1 MEVGAERVD
10 IGSSG
15 LVELESRGDSVVLD
29 TWSFSA
35 SVDCVV
41 AISLGS
47 SVVATASSLPVEVR
61 SRWRVIVLLP
71 VGVVGGIVGGGGDSS
86 DSSELSSSGGSS
98 DDDDDEEEE
107 EEEEEEEL
115 CASTRVVGSRLS
127 PDITSDI
134 VVVVT
139 SFPTPVV
146 VSS

>member
-98 DDDDDEEEE
+98 DDDEEE